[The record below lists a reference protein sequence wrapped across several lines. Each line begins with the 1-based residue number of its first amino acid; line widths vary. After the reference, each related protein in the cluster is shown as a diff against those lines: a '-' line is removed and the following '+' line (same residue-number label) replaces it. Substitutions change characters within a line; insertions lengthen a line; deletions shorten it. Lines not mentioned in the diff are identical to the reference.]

1 MYNLNL
7 KYINSQELI
16 KELKSSIKKNMQR
29 VGRKKKRKVGIIRN
43 TNTKYAKNLK
53 INVKICKL
61 INKHLYL
68 PSMKTTEHDIQVNCV
83 NYFRLRYLKGLIFA
97 IPNGGQ
103 RNVIV
108 AAKLKAEGVLSGVP
122 DLCIPIAKK
131 GYNGLYIELKN
142 GKAGKVSDNQQTIMG
157 KLQNEGYKWT

>member
-1 MYNLNL
+1 
-7 KYINSQELI
+7 
-16 KELKSSIKKNMQR
+16 
-29 VGRKKKRKVGIIRN
+29 
-43 TNTKYAKNLK
+43 
-53 INVKICKL
+53 
-61 INKHLYL
+61 
-68 PSMKTTEHDIQVNCV
+68 MKTTEHELQVNCI
-83 NYFRLRYLKGLIFA
+83 NYFRLRYPKGLIFA

-142 GKAGKVSDNQQTIMG
+142 GKAGKVSDNQQTIIG
-157 KLQNEGYKWT
+157 KLQSEGYQCEVCRSFDEFKTIIDNYMRWK